1 MTRHQRTLQQTI
13 TRELILAAVFLLFGL
28 LLLPLLVY
36 VVGGLVFGPYA
47 GDGVGQFYGGLFA
60 GLGDGDWA
68 AWLLV
73 VAPFLGISFL
83 RILTRAWRH
92 SRVAAS

>member
-1 MTRHQRTLQQTI
+1 MARKQRTFRQTI
-13 TRELILAAVFLLFGL
+13 TREAILAGVLLLAGF

-36 VVGGLVFGPYA
+36 LVGGAVFGPYA
-47 GDGVGQFYGGLFA
+47 GQGPGQFFGDLFA
-60 GLGDGDWA
+60 NLGDGEWA

-73 VAPFLGISFL
+73 LAPLLGISFL

-92 SRVAAS
+92 SRAVAA